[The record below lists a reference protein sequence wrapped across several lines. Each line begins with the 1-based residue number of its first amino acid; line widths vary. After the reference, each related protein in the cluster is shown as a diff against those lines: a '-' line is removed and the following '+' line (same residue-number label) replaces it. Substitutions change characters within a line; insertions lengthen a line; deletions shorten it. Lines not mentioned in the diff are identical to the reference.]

1 MTAKEDFFKRFVEN
15 AGAGRATQKV
25 VRLKTD
31 LSDGIIHRETQ
42 ATALC
47 DGVLKSLASIEIGIL
62 ACGHRGEVGLLCRHT
77 DENCPEPHFVCAGCA
92 GLCSRCNAS
101 ACRFHLCKVEEEVL
115 CPDCAR
121 TASLECIVT
130 SAAGWIGRLL
140 E

>member
-1 MTAKEDFFKRFVEN
+1 MNKEEFFKRFAEN
-15 AGAGRATQKV
+15 AGAGRATQQI

-31 LSDGIIHRETQ
+31 LSDGILHRESQ

-47 DGVLKSLASIEIGIL
+47 DGILQSVTSVEIGIL
-62 ACGHRGEVGLLCRHT
+62 ACGHRGEVGLLCRHV
-77 DENCPEPHFVCAGCA
+77 DEDCPEPHYVCASCMTVCSSCHGNICA
-92 GLCSRCNAS
+92 HHA
-101 ACRFHLCKVEEEVL
+101 VETDDGVL